1 MMMVLALVMVMIMVM
16 GMIRVIVLVMAVIM
30 VMVLVMVT
38 YGDDDGIDDV
48 GGFGHND
55 GNGGVIV
62 MVLSMVMITVMEMV
76 LAMILATVMM
86 LTRKIFAIT
95 VVMVVNI
102 PIISKG
108 DTYDCLFTRTDYTEE
123 TCQNSH
129 AN

>member
-1 MMMVLALVMVMIMVM
+1 MMMVLALVMVMIMV
-16 GMIRVIVLVMAVIM
+16 IVLVMAVII

-38 YGDDDGIDDV
+38 YGDDGIDDV

-76 LAMILATVMM
+76 LAMILATVMV

-123 TCQNSH
+123 TCQNSY

>member
-1 MMMVLALVMVMIMVM
+1 MMMVLALVIM
-16 GMIRVIVLVMAVIM
+16 VIVLVMAVIM
-30 VMVLVMVT
+30 VMVLVRVT
-38 YGDDDGIDDV
+38 CGDDDGIDDV

-62 MVLSMVMITVMEMV
+62 MVLSMIMIRVMGMV
-76 LAMILATVMM
+76 LAMILATVMV
-86 LTRKIFAIT
+86 LTRKILAIT

-108 DTYDCLFTRTDYTEE
+108 DAHDCLFPRTDYTEE
-123 TCQNSH
+123 TCQNAY

>member
-1 MMMVLALVMVMIMVM
+1 MMMVLALVMVMMMVM
-16 GMIRVIVLVMAVIM
+16 GMIMVIVLVMAVIM

-76 LAMILATVMM
+76 LATVMM